1 MKTLLAATD
10 FSEAGNNAFTYAA
23 HLAFALKAKLVL
35 LHVGQI
41 EGNTPEIPQ
50 MLLSWEAVE
59 LSARDR
65 MHHLRDK
72 VKKEIGEIEI
82 ECRYRLGNASD
93 EILLKAKKEHADLI
107 VVGMEGE
114 GGFLERLIGSVA
126 TELGRKAN
134 LPVLIIPKTA
144 HFQEIHKIVLGTD
157 LGMVSEQGTLQPI
170 KTLAHHFDS
179 KIFVLNVR
187 KSLEEVPTEVEV
199 SGSIE
204 MDVFL
209 KGVKHIKDFKESEE
223 VEDGIHSYAEENK
236 VQLISVIAHTH
247 SFWYRL
253 THETHT
259 HKLAF
264 ESKIPLLILH

>member
-23 HLAFALKAKLVL
+23 HLAYSLKARLIL

-59 LSARDR
+59 LSAREK

-82 ECRYRLGNASD
+82 ECRYRLGNTSD
-93 EILLKAKKEHADLI
+93 EILFKAKKEHADFI

-134 LPVLIIPKTA
+134 LPVLIIPKSA
-144 HFQEIHKIVLGTD
+144 QFQEIHKIVLGTD
-157 LGMVSEQGTLQPI
+157 LSMISDQEAVQPL
-170 KTLAHHFDS
+170 KALASHFDS

-187 KSLEEVPTEVEV
+187 KDLEEVPTESQV
-199 SGSIE
+199 SGSVE
-204 MDVFL
+204 MDSFL
-209 KGVKHIKDFKESEE
+209 KGVKHVRDFTASEE
-223 VEDGIHSYAEENK
+223 IEEGIHSYAEENK

-259 HKLAF
+259 HKLTF